1 MVRTR
6 NYSNMMKMEV
16 PITESTTNFISLG
29 EDDRI
34 RAIELGTILLS
45 KGADAMQMWNS
56 EEWEQKINAMEYS
69 HKTIVKNI
77 RQDTSNVIAANAE
90 LKQELSAAANK
101 RDDAIRV
108 GIESNRIQYE
118 SIIAQLN
125 SNIDSM
131 RKHTTDREDTIRKTV
146 ARELESIYGSQLSD
160 LRIRSDRRI
169 DELTNDVASSR
180 DKYEQLLVSTN
191 SRAQNSS
198 VKGQDGEDFVFANLN
213 RMFPSAEVED
223 THKISERGDFIVKD
237 KDFCMMIENKNY
249 ARNVTKSE
257 IEKFY
262 RDVDNPVNADIQC
275 AILVSMTSGVSCKS
289 DFEFEMRNGKPV
301 LFLHNAETAIDNIK
315 IGANFFRM
323 ILEQSHIDFTDKE
336 VIVKLKHISGLI
348 LKDRKKMRTTLDKYY
363 TSQMKLYDDSDSLLK
378 DLFVLVGI

>member
-1 MVRTR
+1 
-6 NYSNMMKMEV
+6 MMKMEV

-131 RKHTTDREDTIRKTV
+131 RIHTTEREDTIRKTV

>member
-1 MVRTR
+1 
-6 NYSNMMKMEV
+6 MKMEV